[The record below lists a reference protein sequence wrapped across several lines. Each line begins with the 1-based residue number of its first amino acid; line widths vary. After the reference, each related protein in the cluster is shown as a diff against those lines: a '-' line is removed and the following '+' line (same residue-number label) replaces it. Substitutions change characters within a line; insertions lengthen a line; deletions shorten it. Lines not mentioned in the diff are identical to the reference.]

1 MARKQIVSASQPARN
16 RYAFVLDQYVI
27 GLSVVM
33 MIFGLRQWA
42 VILGIIPGAGGSF
55 EAMSTAWKIVTMHMA
70 VVDLVAA
77 VGLWMR
83 VAWGRVV
90 WVYAALSEIAFHSI
104 FIGTF
109 GADLPKVGFHFVT
122 LFVFIVLTIM
132 AHRRA
137 QDLGQKASNSN

>member
-1 MARKQIVSASQPARN
+1 MEKDQIVSSPQPARS
-16 RYAFVLDQYVI
+16 RYAVLLDQYLI
-27 GLSVVM
+27 ALSVVM

-42 VILGIIPGAGGSF
+42 IILGIVPGPTGSF

-109 GADLPKVGFHFVT
+109 GSDLPKVGFHFVT
-122 LFVFIVLTIM
+122 LFIFVVLTIL
-132 AHRRA
+132 ARRHA
-137 QDLGQKASNSN
+137 QP

>member
-1 MARKQIVSASQPARN
+1 MAGKHEVSSAQPVRN
-16 RYAFVLDQYVI
+16 RYEFVLDQYAI
-27 GLSVVM
+27 ALSVVM

-42 VILGIIPGAGGSF
+42 VILGMVPGAGGTF

-83 VAWGRVV
+83 VAWGKVI
-90 WVYAALSEIAFHSI
+90 WVYAALSEIAFHTV

-109 GADLPKVGFHFVT
+109 GSDLPKIGFHVAT
-122 LFVFIVLTIM
+122 LVVFLALTLL
-132 AHRRA
+132 ARRHPPA
-137 QDLGQKASNSN
+137 

>member
-1 MARKQIVSASQPARN
+1 MARMAKKQTVSPVEPARN
-16 RYAFVLDQYVI
+16 RYAVLLDQYLI
-27 GLSVVM
+27 ALSVVM
-33 MIFGLRQWA
+33 MVFGLRQWA
-42 VILGIIPGAGGSF
+42 VILGILPGAGGSF

-90 WVYAALSEIAFHSI
+90 WVYAAVSEIAFHSI

-122 LFVFIVLTIM
+122 LFVFVVLTIM
-132 AHRRA
+132 ARRHA
-137 QDLGQKASNSN
+137 QA

>member
-1 MARKQIVSASQPARN
+1 MARVTKKQAVSPVEPARN
-16 RYAFVLDQYVI
+16 RYASLLDQYLI
-27 GLSVVM
+27 ALSVVM

-42 VILGIIPGAGGSF
+42 VILGIVPGAGGSF

-83 VAWGRVV
+83 GAWGRVV
-90 WVYAALSEIAFHSI
+90 WVYAALSEIAFHSL

-109 GADLPKVGFHFVT
+109 GADLPKVAFHFVT
-122 LFVFIVLTIM
+122 LFIFVLLTIM
-132 AHRRA
+132 ARRHA
-137 QDLGQKASNSN
+137 QA